1 MVGWIKALTVL
12 LMLSVSYAAIVES
25 GDNGKEF
32 AAAAIAAKCN
42 SSHVQAVYAC
52 IGNVVRVVSSVSGE
66 GSTFYKPDG
75 RVVECPVVSPG
86 EMGAECIQL
95 MTPNFCSAKEAC
107 GQSPAPET
115 FPGQNGSPEQTG
127 NGSYYIVE
135 GQAAGDAAKKN
146 VTNTSA
152 SLAPKLPNVTLPPD
166 SANLEIPAV
175 NGSNNI
181 DKVLGYIVYIV
192 AFLGI
197 ASVGVLFLLFKNSVA
212 ENE

>member
-32 AAAAIAAKCN
+32 AATTIAAKCKEN
-42 SSHVQAVYAC
+42 HVQAVYGC
-52 IGNVVRVVSSVSGE
+52 IGNVVRVVSTVSGE

-75 RVVECPVVSPG
+75 RAVECPVVSPG
-86 EMGAECIQL
+86 EMGAECLQL
-95 MTPNFCSAKEAC
+95 MTPNFCSSQEVC
-107 GQSPAPET
+107 GQSPAPEV

-127 NGSYYIVE
+127 NEDYYIVE
-135 GQAAGDAAKKN
+135 GKAASDSSKKN
-146 VTNTSA
+146 TTNTTA
-152 SLAPKLPNVTLPPD
+152 SLTPKLPNVTLPPD
-166 SANLEIPAV
+166 SANLEIPAT

-181 DKVLGYIVYIV
+181 DTVLGYIVYIV